1 MRIGIFTE
9 CYKPVINGVVNSVIG
24 FKSGLEELGHEVF
37 VFCPTYND
45 YIDDPRDKNII
56 HCPSFPIPGKSGYH
70 YIFSLNKKI
79 KDLAKTM
86 DIIHVQHPFIMGARA
101 VSVSKEFNIPIAFT
115 NHTQYDQYLHYI
127 PLLNAKTSMKIL
139 LNYLH
144 GFTKKLD
151 LIIAPAK
158 GIKNKLES
166 FGVKTPIEIV
176 PNGIDTKK
184 FNAVTS
190 SKEINIIRKKLL
202 IDPDY
207 KILIYTGRIAEEKNL
222 TFLLKCFQKLIV
234 ERPKT
239 FLILA
244 GGGLEIEKFKKMII
258 DLKLTK
264 NACITG
270 FISYDEVAK
279 YLDASDMYVT
289 CSKSEVH
296 PLTLLEAMASGLPS
310 VIVKAPGTG
319 DIITDNVD
327 GLIANENIDD
337 AIKKI
342 TALLANKKL
351 YSIISNSALKTSSK
365 YSIIS
370 TTKRLLEAYGITIKN
385 HKKRRGKWIY

>member
-222 TFLLKCFQKLIV
+222 TFLLSCFKKLIIDYP
-234 ERPKT
+234 ET

-258 DLKLTK
+258 DLKLLK
-264 NACITG
+264 NACVTG

-279 YLDASDMYVT
+279 YLDASDMYIT

-337 AIKKI
+337 VIKKI
-342 TALLANKKL
+342 IALLANKKL
-351 YSIISNSALKTSSK
+351 YSIISNNALKTSSK

-370 TTKRLLEAYGITIKN
+370 TTKRLLEAYEITIKN
-385 HKKRRGKWIY
+385 HNKGRGK